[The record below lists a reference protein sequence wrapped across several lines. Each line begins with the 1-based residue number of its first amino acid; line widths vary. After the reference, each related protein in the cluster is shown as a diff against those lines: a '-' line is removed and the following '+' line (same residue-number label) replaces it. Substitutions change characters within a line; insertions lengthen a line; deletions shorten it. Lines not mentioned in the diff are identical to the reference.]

1 MDHFPYSYCMLL
13 LLYAITCTIPGTQ
26 VNKTTPK
33 VLDEILRNL
42 LPPQERQGFAN
53 QAIRTTVGG
62 DHDQEGRAAET
73 RQDLGQ
79 VNWEM
84 MNSLSS
90 SISACRIYD
99 IYIYTHI
106 VNIYIYIYT
115 INKYYIDTCTHM
127 PCIPTVGH
135 NY

>member
-1 MDHFPYSYCMLL
+1 MDHVPYSYCM

-90 SISACRIYD
+90 SISPCRIYD
-99 IYIYTHI
+99 IYSHGPLPLLSQLQVQFMDEITPFLSIY
-106 VNIYIYIYT
+106 N
-115 INKYYIDTCTHM
+115 C
-127 PCIPTVGH
+127 
-135 NY
+135 